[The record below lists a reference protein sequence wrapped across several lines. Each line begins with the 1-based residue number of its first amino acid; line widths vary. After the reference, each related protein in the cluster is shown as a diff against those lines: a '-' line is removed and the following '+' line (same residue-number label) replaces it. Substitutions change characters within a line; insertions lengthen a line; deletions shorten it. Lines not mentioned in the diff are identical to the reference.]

1 MMKWKPDS
9 ERPVGSWANARELIT
24 EPSEN
29 GMRLCPTEISCDTD
43 YQITSLAETKLIQ
56 KLSEIFG
63 LHLQYSFNS
72 LH

>member
-1 MMKWKPDS
+1 MKWKPDS
-9 ERPVGSWANARELIT
+9 ERAVGSWANARELIT
-24 EPSEN
+24 EPSEK
-29 GMRLCPTEISCDTD
+29 GMRLCPTEIGCDTD
-43 YQITSLAETKLIQ
+43 HQTTSLAETTLTH